1 MKAIGKYIV
10 IQPDKEVVEQ
20 TKGGLLLDVKN
31 KENIRYRDATV
42 VSVGSDIPPVITEG
56 CRIKYDKHA
65 GHGIEVDKDEYKVI
79 RIDDVIGI
87 L

>member
-1 MKAIGKYIV
+1 MKAIGRYIV

-20 TKGGLLLDVKN
+20 TKGGLLLDAKN

-42 VSVGSDIPPVITEG
+42 VSVGELIPDIIVEG
-56 CRIKYDKHA
+56 SRIKYDRHA
-65 GHGIEVDKDEYKVI
+65 GHGIEIEKEEYKVI
-79 RIDDVIGI
+79 KIEDVIGV